1 MSVTLTFHESQYPSQ
16 VVVQLRHGLRTRRLP
31 GKFLY
36 ESPAQAQRW
45 LAYHQAYSPS
55 RTESALLAL
64 YQQSFQAALQ
74 AASTNSLHYI
84 SLGCGGGTKDT
95 LFLQQAILQHKS
107 VCFTPMDTSAAL
119 VVETMLRLQET
130 LPDLP
135 SFPLVVDLEV
145 EPEFTAFLEQSEP
158 PATQR
163 LFGCFGMLPN
173 FDYRTFL
180 PYLRRLMRP
189 IDLLFL
195 SANLSPLPYPASN
208 PHIVPQY
215 DNPLARVWFGGL
227 LESLG
232 FSISDVDLR
241 IETQALRPDGH
252 IWQIYTDVRFLQ
264 QVHLTLH
271 DESFAFH
278 TGDRLRLFFS
288 NRFTPQVM
296 PQVLAEAGLTTIA
309 TFLLA
314 SQEEGIYLCTASAE
328 IPRASDKQIG
338 A

>member
-1 MSVTLTFHESQYPSQ
+1 MPVTLTFHDSQYPSQ
-16 VVVQLRHGLRTRRLP
+16 VAAQLRQGLRTRRLP

-36 ESPAQAQRW
+36 EAPAQAQRW
-45 LAYHQAYSPS
+45 LAYHQVYSPS
-55 RTESALLAL
+55 RTEPDLLAL
-64 YQQSFQAALQ
+64 YQQSCQVALQ
-74 AASTNSLHYI
+74 AVPATSLHYI

-95 LFLQQAILQHKS
+95 LFLQQAVHQRKS

-119 VVETMLRLQET
+119 VVETMLRLQEI

-145 EPEFTAFLEQSEP
+145 EPALTAFWEQSEP

-163 LFGCFGMLPN
+163 LLGCFGMLPN

-189 IDLLFL
+189 TDLLLL

-215 DNPLARVWFGGL
+215 DNPLARAWFNGL

-232 FSISDVDLR
+232 FSASDVELC
-241 IETQALRPDGH
+241 IAAQALQPDGH
-252 IWQIYTDVRFLQ
+252 IWQICTDVRFPR
-264 QVHLTLH
+264 QVRLTLY
-271 DESFAFH
+271 DESFVFH
-278 TGDRLRLFFS
+278 AGDRLRLFFS

-296 PQVLAEAGLTTIA
+296 PQVLTEAGLTMVKP
-309 TFLLA
+309 FLLA
-314 SQEEGIYLCTASAE
+314 SREEGIYLCTASAE
-328 IPRASDKQIG
+328 IPCASDK
-338 A
+338 